1 MFEATRGRHSAVR
14 DDTQVTVGVRLPYEL
29 QRDTTRLRDFVVRAE
44 QAGLDRLCLGDHVTF
59 KGGNGFDGLQNATA
73 AAVLSSRITVET
85 AVYLLPLRHP
95 VPVARQVTSLASLA
109 PGRFVFGVGL
119 GGDDPA
125 ELRACGVDPAVRGRR
140 MDESLA
146 IVRALLAGEAV
157 TVEGRFFAMDAV
169 RVLPPPPS
177 PVPIVVGGRSSAA
190 LRRTARFGD
199 GWLGLWV
206 SPRRY
211 AEACAEIE
219 READSFGRG
228 VDEWAHGMHVW
239 CGFDSNRGQAGAR
252 LAGEMESLYRV
263 PFEKF
268 ARYSPY
274 GSARDVADALRPYA
288 EVGCRSFNLIAT
300 AGSAE
305 HVIEGARTVRE
316 LLRDEAPG

>member
-1 MFEATRGRHSAVR
+1 MR
-14 DDTQVTVGVRLPYEL
+14 DDTSITVGVRLPYEL
-29 QRDTTRLRDFVVRAE
+29 QGDTTRLREFVVRAE
-44 QAGLDRLCLGDHVTF
+44 QAELDRLCLGDHVTF
-59 KGGNGFDGLQNATA
+59 KGGTGFDGLQNATA
-73 AAVLSSRITVET
+73 TAVLSSRITVET

-125 ELRACGVDPAVRGRR
+125 ELRACGVDPSVRGRR

-146 IVRALLAGEAV
+146 IVRALLGGEAV
-157 TVEGRFFAMDAV
+157 TVEGRFFTLDAV
-169 RVLPPPPS
+169 QVLPSPPR
-177 PVPIVVGGRSSAA
+177 PVPIVVGGRSTAA

-211 AEACAEIE
+211 AEACAQVAQ
-219 READSFGRG
+219 EAESLGRG
-228 VDEWAHGMHVW
+228 VNEWAHGMHVW
-239 CGFDSNRGQAGAR
+239 CGFDSDQGQAGAR

-274 GSARDVADALRPYA
+274 GSPRDVADALRPYA

-300 AGSAE
+300 ADSPE
-305 HVIEGARTVRE
+305 QVVDGACAVRA
-316 LLRDEAPG
+316 LLRDEAP